1 MAPSYTP
8 VPSGSTDNL
17 REEPR
22 SSGVH
27 MATTTLKVDG
37 MTCGACTSAVEGAFK
52 DVPGAGTV
60 SVSLVMGRALVH
72 HDPEILPAEKVA
84 EMIEDR
90 GFDALVLSTDRLRQ
104 TINDDD
110 MDSEGDDLGI
120 DEPTISTTNLSIE
133 GMTCGACTSAVEG
146 GLEGEA
152 GVKSISVSLLSE
164 RAAVEHD
171 TSVITPEQIAEIIE
185 DRGFGATVLNTTTQ
199 GGNKKSSKRKS
210 RASNKPNLA
219 TTTVSI
225 EGMTCGACT
234 SAVEG
239 AFKDT
244 PGLAQFRISL
254 LAERAVLVHDPTL
267 LTSESIVEAIED
279 AGFDARLVSS
289 EMETSLPSQSS
300 ASVDFSIYGLSD
312 ANSADSLQDVLQRK
326 PGVISAAVSLATSRA
341 TITYNASTIGI
352 RALVETIEGAGFNA
366 LIADTGDNNAQLE
379 SLAKTKEI
387 QEWQRAFWVSF
398 SFAVPVF
405 LISMI
410 IPMYLKS
417 LDFGAIELIPGIFLG
432 DVLCLGLT
440 IPVQFGIGKRF
451 YISAY
456 KSLKHR
462 SPTMDVLV
470 VFGTSSAFFFSVFAM
485 TVALLA
491 PPHSRP
497 STVFDT
503 STMLITFIT
512 LGRWLE
518 NRAKSQTSQALS
530 RLMSL
535 APSMATIYEDPIAAE
550 KAAEDPSIAETTDEK
565 GNSASTQRSAS
576 GHKLIPTELIEVDDV
591 IVLRPGD
598 KVPADGTVTRGES
611 YIDESMITGE
621 AIPIHKKKGSVVMAG
636 TVNGAGW
643 VDFRVTRAGRDT
655 QLSQIVKLVQDAQT
669 SRAPIQR
676 MADIVAGYFV
686 PIIVTLGLVTFF
698 GWMILS
704 HLLPKPPHIFTSEG
718 NGGKLMVCLKLC
730 ISVVVFA
737 CPCALGLSTPTAV
750 MVGTGVGA
758 ENGILVK
765 GGAALE
771 AATKINHIVFDKTG
785 TLTVGKMSVADSKI
799 VPSWASNESRRLW
812 WLLVGLAEMNSEHP
826 VAKAIVAGAK
836 SGIGVSSEDSLDGS
850 VNNFEAS
857 VGNGV
862 SATIE
867 PSSSSG
873 RAQYRVLMGNAVFL
887 RSQSIQVPE
896 SADPNSKLTSDPSDD
911 NNKPDVSAGETI
923 IHVAIDGDY
932 AGSISLRDTVKP
944 TATAAVAALHR
955 MGLSVSLVTGDT
967 YATALAIAKIVG
979 IPASAIHASVKPS
992 EKRAIVQNLQSN
1004 TTDIVG
1010 MVGDG
1015 INDSPALATASVG
1028 IALASGTDVAIEAAD
1043 VVLMRPDDLLSVPA
1057 SLCLART
1064 IFRRIKFNLL
1074 WACMYN
1080 IIGLPFAMG
1089 LFIPFG
1095 GVMLHPM
1102 AAGAAMAASSI
1113 SVVMSSLFLK
1123 FWARPGWLNVE
1134 SLEKE
1139 AEMGMIAAGGK
1150 NRTRQP
1156 WWKKSPVTKSETG
1169 GFLNRV
1175 KDSTSGLVSRLT
1187 GRRDSGIRD
1196 DEGYVPLQTIE
1207 PAV

>member
-1 MAPSYTP
+1 MPPLYST
-8 VPSGSTDNL
+8 VPLGSTENL
-17 REEPR
+17 GGE
-22 SSGVH
+22 SGNPGAH

-52 DVPGAGTV
+52 DVPGAGSV
-60 SVSLVMGRALVH
+60 SVSLVMGRAVVH
-72 HDPEILPAEKVA
+72 HDPETLPAEKVA

-90 GFDALVLSTDRLRQ
+90 GFDALVLSTDGPKE
-104 TINDDD
+104 TIDDDD
-110 MDSEGDDLGI
+110 MDS
-120 DEPTISTTNLSIE
+120 DEPTVSTTNLSIE

-146 GLEGEA
+146 GLEGVE
-152 GVKSISVSLLSE
+152 GVRSISVSLLSE

-171 TSVITPEQIAEIIE
+171 ASVITPEQIAEIIE
-185 DRGFGATVLNTTTQ
+185 DRGFGAAVLNTTTQ

-210 RASNKPNLA
+210 RASSKPKLA

-239 AFKDT
+239 AFKNT
-244 PGLAQFRISL
+244 PGLMQFRISL
-254 LAERAVLVHDPTL
+254 LAERAVLVHDPTI
-267 LTSESIVEAIED
+267 LTTESIVEAIED

-289 EMETSLPSQSS
+289 QMDSTSPSQASS
-300 ASVDFSIYGLSD
+300 SVDFTIYGLSD
-312 ANSADSLQDVLQRK
+312 ANSADSLQDILQQK
-326 PGVISAAVSLATSRA
+326 QGVISAAVSIATSRA
-341 TITYNASTIGI
+341 TITFNTSATGI
-352 RALVETIEGAGFNA
+352 RALVETIEEAGYNA
-366 LIADTGDNNAQLE
+366 LLADVGDNNAQLE
-379 SLAKTKEI
+379 SLSKTKEV
-387 QEWQRAFWVSF
+387 QEWQRAFWFSF
-398 SFAVPVF
+398 SFALPVF

-410 IPMYLKS
+410 IPMYLKP
-417 LDFGAIELIPGIFLG
+417 LDFGSVELIRGLFLG
-432 DVLCLGLT
+432 DLVCLGLT
-440 IPVQFGIGKRF
+440 TPVQFGVGKRF

-470 VFGTSSAFFFSVFAM
+470 VFGTSAAFFFSVFAM
-485 TVALLA
+485 VVALLA
-491 PPHSRP
+491 SPHSRP

-518 NRAKSQTSQALS
+518 NRAKGQTSQALS

-550 KAAEDPSIAETTDEK
+550 KTGEGQNITEVTDEK
-565 GNSASTQRSAS
+565 GAGASTQPSAN
-576 GHKLIPTELIEVDDV
+576 GQKLIPTEFIEVGDV

-621 AIPIHKKKGSVVMAG
+621 AIPIHKKKGTIVMAG

-676 MADIVAGYFV
+676 MADVVAGYFV
-686 PIIVTLGLVTFF
+686 PIIVTLGLITFF

-704 HLLPKPPHIFTSEG
+704 HFLPKPPHIFDVDG

-758 ENGILVK
+758 EHGILVK

-771 AATKINHIVFDKTG
+771 AATKINHVVFDKTG
-785 TLTVGKMSVADSKI
+785 TLTVGKMSVADWKAVS
-799 VPSWASNESRRLW
+799 SWSSNESRRLW

-836 SGIGVSSEDSLDGS
+836 SEIGVSSEDSLDGS

-862 SATIE
+862 SAVIE
-867 PSSSSG
+867 PASSSG
-873 RAQYRVLMGNAVFL
+873 RAQYRVQMGNAIFL
-887 RSQSIQVPE
+887 RSQNVEVPE
-896 SADPNSKLTSDPSDD
+896 SADPNSKLKDDPNDD
-911 NNKPDVSAGETI
+911 TAKPEISAGETI
-923 IHVAIDGDY
+923 IHVAIDGEY

-967 YATALAIAKIVG
+967 YSSALAIAKVVG

-992 EKRAIVQNLQSN
+992 EKREIVENLQSN
-1004 TTDIVG
+1004 TIDIVG

-1043 VVLMRPDDLLSVPA
+1043 IVLMRPDDLLSVPA

-1080 IIGLPFAMG
+1080 VVGLPFAMG
-1089 LFIPFG
+1089 IFIPFG
-1095 GVMLHPM
+1095 GIMLHPM

-1113 SVVMSSLFLK
+1113 SVVMSSLLLK
-1123 FWARPGWLNVE
+1123 LWGRPGWLNIE

-1139 AEMGMIAAGGK
+1139 AEMGIIAAGGE
-1150 NRTRQP
+1150 RTSRKS
-1156 WWKKSPVTKSETG
+1156 WWKKKSSVAKTEAGG
-1169 GFLNRV
+1169 GFFNRV
-1175 KDSTSGLVSRLT
+1175 KESTSGFVSRLT
-1187 GRRDSGIRD
+1187 GKRASRIRD